1 MNWRFTSLFLLA
13 ASQVAT
19 AQWLDLPTPG
29 VPRTADGSVDMTAP
43 APRTRD
49 GVPDLSGL
57 WVATRITGDLP
68 ASDKYLPWVREAMQ
82 THTSN
87 FFSDQPRYNCLPSGP
102 SYLTAG
108 STSTGFRRIIQSADM
123 IGILHEDQAFRTI
136 YMDGRELENDPLPTW
151 MGYSVARWDN
161 DTLVVDSNGYN
172 DKTWLDRR
180 GIMHTEALQITERY
194 TRRDFGHMTLDV
206 TYTDAGAFTAPLEVK
221 IEIVNQADDE
231 LLEYVCNE
239 TAHVGAQWEGNIEE
253 AKKTAVEID
262 AEILSQYIGTYQGIW
277 LGNLVTLEFSLEGE
291 KLKLKRDGV
300 EIELVPQSTNSFDG
314 SNGFAFVFGAVKDG
328 VATAVEE
335 VHVSGGWSFPRV
347 P

>member
-1 MNWRFTSLFLLA
+1 MNWRLTSLLLLTA
-13 ASQVAT
+13 CQIAT

-29 VPRTADGSVDMTAP
+29 VPRTADGAVDLTAA

-49 GVPDLSGL
+49 GMPDLSGL
-57 WVATRITGDLP
+57 WVATRVTGDLP
-68 ASDKYLPWVREAMQ
+68 QSEKYLPWVRDAMAA
-82 THTSN
+82 HSNN

-108 STSTGFRRIIQSADM
+108 STSTGFRRIIQSPDM

-136 YMDGRELENDPLPTW
+136 YLDGRELENNPLPTW
-151 MGYSVARWDN
+151 MGYSIASWDN
-161 DTLVVDSNGYN
+161 DTLVVKSNGYN

-194 TRRDFGHMTLDV
+194 TRRDFGHITLDV
-206 TYTDAGAFTAPLEVK
+206 TYTDPGAFTAPLEVK
-221 IEIVNQADDE
+221 IELVNQADDE

-239 TAHVGAQWEGNIEE
+239 TAHLGAQWQGNIEE
-253 AKKTAVEID
+253 AKQTAVEVD
-262 AEILSQYIGTYQGIW
+262 ATTLAQYVGKYQGIW
-277 LGNLVTLEFSLEGE
+277 LGNLVTLEFSLEEGS
-291 KLKLKRDGV
+291 LKLRRDGV
-300 EIELVPQSTNSFDG
+300 DIELVPQSINSFDG
-314 SNGFAFVFGAVKDG
+314 SNGFAFVFGKVEDG
-328 VATAVEE
+328 VATSVEE